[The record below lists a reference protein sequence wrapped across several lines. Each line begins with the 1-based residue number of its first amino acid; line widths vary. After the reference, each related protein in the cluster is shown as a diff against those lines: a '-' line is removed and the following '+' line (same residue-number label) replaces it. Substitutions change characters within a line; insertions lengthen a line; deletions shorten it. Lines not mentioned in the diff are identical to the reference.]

1 MRHHALSCFLVYI
14 VCQSA
19 MLLFVCE
26 IHAFLSQLGICPK
39 LVMKDF
45 VLEYCGMKAIESE
58 MQYLLCASYN
68 HGNIKVHGYSCV
80 FVCFFASCR
89 TGNSFGD
96 ILYAFWRRKPVK
108 MGS

>member
-1 MRHHALSCFLVYI
+1 
-14 VCQSA
+14 

-26 IHAFLSQLGICPK
+26 IHALLSQLGICPK

-68 HGNIKVHGYSCV
+68 HGNIKVHEYSCV
-80 FVCFFASCR
+80 FVFLPVVGQGTASV
-89 TGNSFGD
+89 TSYMHSGGES
-96 ILYAFWRRKPVK
+96 L
-108 MGS
+108 

>member
-26 IHAFLSQLGICPK
+26 IHALLSRLGICPK

-68 HGNIKVHGYSCV
+68 HGNIKVQGYSCV
-80 FVCFFASCR
+80 FLFVF
-89 TGNSFGD
+89 
-96 ILYAFWRRKPVK
+96 LPVL
-108 MGS
+108 GQGTTSVSSYVHSGGESL